1 VLQKLKRPFGI
12 YLSPPISIAY
22 ESCTSAASS
31 EMVASSRLDARQ
43 YALEYRI
50 KNGSEKM
57 TGVDSLRRKASHRP
71 IGTFLAVLAL
81 CAGLVFAG
89 LYGMFGS
96 AIPIAGGAILYA
108 WTPMIAAGVTVWV
121 LDESVRDWLGQLRH
135 LRVGIHWYL
144 IGITIAML
152 GTEAETIVAVL
163 LGADVAVPYAPISDY
178 ILTFGVTLFLAGAL
192 EELGWRGFLQPRL
205 QQRFSAL
212 PASIGI
218 GVIWVLWHVPMIL
231 TGTGDFTVFWEY
243 MLNMTALSVI
253 LGWLYNNTEGALPA
267 VMIAHASHN
276 MPRIGDA
283 AGNVPAV
290 FDILSGDTVFY
301 LLCASIIAL
310 YAGSQTLTRDG
321 TLPVVPGQLGDCVP
335 QQGGTAD

>member
-1 VLQKLKRPFGI
+1 MNR
-12 YLSPPISIAY
+12 
-22 ESCTSAASS
+22 
-31 EMVASSRLDARQ
+31 
-43 YALEYRI
+43 
-50 KNGSEKM
+50 
-57 TGVDSLRRKASHRP
+57 VDSLRQKASHRP

-81 CAGLVFAG
+81 YSGLVFAG
-89 LYGMFGS
+89 LYWTFGS
-96 AIPIAGGAILYA
+96 AIPTLGVMLYA
-108 WTPMIAAGVTVWV
+108 WAPMVSAGVTVWLV
-121 LDESVRDWLGQLRH
+121 DESVRDWLGQLRN
-135 LRVGIHWYL
+135 LRAGIHWYL
-144 IGITIAML
+144 IGIAIMML

-163 LGADVAVPYAPISDY
+163 LGGDVAVPYAPISNY
-178 ILTFGVTLFLAGAL
+178 IFIFGITLFLAGAL

-212 PASIGI
+212 RASIVI
-218 GVIWVLWHVPMIL
+218 GVVWGLWHVPMIL

-243 MLNMTALSVI
+243 MLNIVAMSVI
-253 LGWLYNNTEGALPA
+253 LGWLYNNTGGALPA

-283 AGNVPAV
+283 AGDVPAV

-321 TLPVVPGQLGDCVP
+321 TLPAVPGQLREYVSEQEGA
-335 QQGGTAD
+335 AD